1 MPDCRC
7 LGCTHTQTHKRAHT
21 LTFLSRWNVHK
32 PSRERPHKAALC
44 AGSQWC
50 GGRRHAHRRPP
61 RSPRHR
67 GKHRLYTHRIFLHNG
82 MLNLSETANGDPKQ
96 QHGLATASQGTA
108 RELTHDDECRARSAA
123 DDGIGAHSSAMYRQT
138 QLSKCQKTSNGAK
151 KLRSPFR
158 RLLAR
163 SR

>member
-1 MPDCRC
+1 MGTPLLCLACPDDGHHEMP
-7 LGCTHTQTHKRAHT
+7 
-21 LTFLSRWNVHK
+21 K
-32 PSRERPHKAALC
+32 PSRGADIVICHRC
-44 AGSQWC
+44 AR
-50 GGRRHAHRRPP
+50 RRHAHRRPP
-61 RSPRHR
+61 PSPRR
-67 GKHRLYTHRIFLHNG
+67 RAKHCLYTHRIFLHNG

-151 KLRSPFR
+151 RLRSPFR